1 MIMKKTILTALLVGV
16 SGAAVAQ
23 VLKLNMADWQPK
35 YDEQEISVTFTEYV
49 GSSGKPISLIR
60 TVTAFNV
67 RDGVVT
73 IGCKE
78 GNKEVKVGEYFGCP
92 SDLEAKVRPLPR
104 WLHATRPG
112 VEPRRLRVV
121 VADRGEDYHG
131 ETPLCSKNDPTKS
144 FCKAD

>member
-1 MIMKKTILTALLVGV
+1 MIMKKTILAAVLVAL

-23 VLKLNMADWQPK
+23 VFRADLKGWGPK
-35 YDEQEISVTFTEYV
+35 YHEDEISITFMEYV
-49 GSSGKPISLIR
+49 GSNGKPVSLIH
-60 TVTAFNV
+60 TVYAFNV

-92 SDLEAKVRPLPR
+92 SDQEAKVRPLPR
-104 WLHATRPG
+104 WLHATRPD

-131 ETPLCSKNDPTKS
+131 ETPLCSKNDPTKTV
-144 FCKAD
+144 CKAD